1 MFKLV
6 LFIDYHGVYEPERQ
20 YNQSIC
26 ALIQDIASTFSQALT
41 NLAKV
46 YFRTFWLF
54 PFFTDV
60 KTPNLKLL

>member
-6 LFIDYHGVYEPERQ
+6 MFIDYHVYESERQ
-20 YNQSIC
+20 YNQIIC
-26 ALIQDIASTFSQALT
+26 ALIQDSVVTFLQACT

-54 PFFTDV
+54 PFLTDV
-60 KTPNLKLL
+60 KTANLNLL

>member
-6 LFIDYHGVYEPERQ
+6 IFIDDYRVYEPERQ
-20 YNQSIC
+20 IIC
-26 ALIQDIASTFSQALT
+26 ALIQDIAVTFLQACT

-54 PFFTDV
+54 PLLTDV
-60 KTPNLKLL
+60 KTPNVNLL